1 MFKRWR
7 IKAFI
12 FLLGYNNS
20 FEKPFSLRP
29 NDMQDNKQRKM
40 KTSFIWVF
48 TLLLVAY
55 LGTYKLITKGHKELS
70 VYTDAQVQ
78 YGASI
83 GINPT
88 KYERLDN
95 PEAGRFGFAERG
107 GLESSTSLFIGRSAN
122 LVAIS
127 KPLYLSRV
135 CDDSGFN
142 KAHIRISSLHV
153 LHNKVMLDKQETEIR
168 FRVFKGD
175 RVRITIDNP
184 SQRGCGGAFLR
195 LYEENDFS
203 HFPALFFV
211 AWALFG
217 LALIYLNLPLHV
229 AVLGSGLNLL
239 LLYIHKQL
247 GFSGFADLA
256 YTSYLSALF
265 CAAWLVI
272 FSVFANRIARSILS
286 FALLLVA
293 LALPVI
299 FLGHVLAFE
308 ALPTVDTFH
317 AILQSH
323 KNQIIEFWMKILG
336 IEYILATL
344 AVIVAVSFVLSK
356 LAQAQ
361 VKRLPALA
369 VALGLFLFGAAN
381 PWKFIDA
388 SPMIRMATSAVS
400 SYFHELAAFQE
411 LERQRTSNPDSIVAQ
426 SNQRDTTMVVIIGES
441 ANKLHMSA
449 YGYPRKTTPYAD
461 TLISKGDML
470 RFDSAYSNHTY
481 SNPTISRAL
490 TAASNYNGKPWVS
503 EPSAL
508 AIANAAGISTTWIS
522 NKLKFGPWDNVMS
535 VIGDDAKE
543 TIHINSKVGKNLVSN
558 RFDGA
563 LVPLLE
569 KALKSKQNHKLIFI
583 HLQGSHVDYAARY
596 PQSHRTF
603 VTPLDAK
610 EFGSALKTP
619 NYSASVVNTYDN
631 SIHYTDSVMEDIVKL
646 LNAQD
651 NKVAML
657 YFSDHGENVFGRKSH
672 NAARFEYDMAEIP
685 LMFWANTA
693 WQTGYPVKWK
703 NLQANLGKIFTNDHI
718 FDSVLGLNDVKTS
731 YAKAGN
737 DLSSDQYSPVKMPS
751 TLHGSKAL
759 NTEQNGAFWLSS
771 NLSEFSQQGAPK
783 SAAHANTLGQATQIA
798 SSRVDAVSLGVAVRQ
813 NGKAINLVVLGAAG
827 DELSDI
833 PAALDALSYHN
844 AGEVIL
850 SVAGFD
856 SQLSGDVIA
865 LIEKLARNTHLKLTM
880 LFEPQNMGTM
890 NRLKERVASGLD
902 LRQAASANDFINTV
916 KQNNDA
922 KLSIALSEQNY
933 TAIKSLEN
941 VLPSLII
948 DASQNLSLQKK
959 STRAELQNKPFWLD
973 DQVKTV
979 LVNYQ
984 SMFAD

>member
-1 MFKRWR
+1 MFL
-7 IKAFI
+7 I
-12 FLLGYNNS
+12 
-20 FEKPFSLRP
+20 
-29 NDMQDNKQRKM
+29 
-40 KTSFIWVF
+40 
-48 TLLLVAY
+48 LLVAY
-55 LGTYKLITKGHKELS
+55 FGTYKLITKGHKELS

-88 KYERLDN
+88 KFERLDN

-107 GLESSTSLFIGRSAN
+107 GMESSTRLFIGRSAN
-122 LVAIS
+122 LVVVAR
-127 KPLYLSRV
+127 PGYLPRV
-135 CDDSGFN
+135 CDDTGFN
-142 KAHIRISSLHV
+142 KAHLRISSLHV
-153 LHNKVMLDKQETEIR
+153 LHNKVLLDGQETEIR

-175 RVRITIDNP
+175 RVRVTIDNP
-184 SQRGCGGAFLR
+184 FQRGCGGAFLR

-203 HFPALFFV
+203 HFPTLFFV

-217 LALIYLNLPLHV
+217 LALVYLNLPLHV
-229 AVLGSGLNLL
+229 AILGSGLNLL
-239 LLYIHKQL
+239 LLYVHKQL
-247 GFSGFADLA
+247 GLSGFADLV
-256 YTSYLSALF
+256 YTSHLSALF

-272 FSVFANRIARSILS
+272 FSIFTNRIARSILS

-299 FLGHVLAFE
+299 FLGHVLAFD

-344 AVIVAVSFVLSK
+344 AVIVAVSFGLSK
-356 LAQAQ
+356 FAKAK
-361 VKRLPALA
+361 VKRMPALA
-369 VALGLFLFGAAN
+369 IALGLFLFGAAN

-411 LERQRTSNPDSIVAQ
+411 LERQRTSNPESIVAE
-426 SNQRDTTMVVIIGES
+426 SDQRDTTMVVIIGES
-441 ANKLHMSA
+441 ANKYHMSA

-490 TAASNYNGKPWVS
+490 TAASNYNGKPWVG

-508 AIANAAGISTTWIS
+508 AIANAADISTTWIS

-535 VIGDDAKE
+535 VIGDDAEE
-543 TIHINSKVGKNLVSN
+543 TIHINSKVGKNLISN

-563 LVPLLE
+563 LVPLLAQ
-569 KALKSKQNHKLIFI
+569 ALKSKQSHKLIFI

-603 VTPLDAK
+603 VNSLDAK

-631 SIHYTDSVMEDIVKL
+631 SIHYTDSVMKEVVEL
-646 LNAQD
+646 LKTQG

-672 NAARFEYDMAEIP
+672 NAVRFEYDMAEIP
-685 LMFWANTA
+685 LMLWANKA

-703 NLQANLGKIFTNDHI
+703 SLQANLGKVFTNDHI
-718 FDSVLGLNDVKTS
+718 FDSVLGLNDIKTS
-731 YAKAGN
+731 YAQVDN
-737 DLSSDQYSPVKMPS
+737 DLSSEQYSPVEAPT

-759 NTEQNGAFWLSS
+759 NTEENASFWLSA
-771 NLSEFSQQGAPK
+771 NLSGFTQPGVPK
-783 SAAHANTLGQATQIA
+783 SAAQANTLGHATQIA
-798 SSRVDAVSLGVAVRQ
+798 SSRVDAVSLRIAVKQ
-813 NGKAINLVVLGAAG
+813 NDKALNLVVLGTADKEIA
-827 DELSDI
+827 DI
-833 PAALDALSYHN
+833 STALEALSYHN
-844 AGEVIL
+844 ASEVVL
-850 SVAGFD
+850 SMAKFD
-856 SQLSGDVIA
+856 SQLSDDVIA
-865 LIEKLARNTHLKLTM
+865 LIERLTSSTDLKLTT
-880 LFEPQNMGTM
+880 LFDLQNLRTM
-890 NRLKERVASGLD
+890 NQLKGRVSSGLD
-902 LRQAASANDFINTV
+902 LSQVESTSDFINAV
-916 KQNNDA
+916 KNNNDA
-922 KLSIALSEQNY
+922 RLSIAFSEQNY
-933 TAIKSLEN
+933 GTVKPLEN
-941 VLPSLII
+941 LLPNLII
-948 DASQNLSLQKK
+948 DASPNLSLHKK
-959 STRAELQNKPFWLD
+959 STKTELLSKPFWRD
-973 DQVKTV
+973 DRVKMV
-979 LVNYQ
+979 IVNYQ